1 MICFKMLRRITII
14 LFFFHVTLASQE
26 RKSLELEKYFSSE
39 FCELTDFEKSEIAIS
54 IFKFTK
60 LIFDQSK

>member
-1 MICFKMLRRITII
+1 MGLKPIRELQQKQL
-14 LFFFHVTLASQE
+14 LNND
-26 RKSLELEKYFSSE
+26 ELEKYFSSE